1 MKKFAILISAGLVA
15 LSFTFSA
22 GVPVQ
27 VQETVEPVVEV
38 AQETV
43 VTQPISTSHR
53 HSIPDVDLDQ
63 MHCLAKNIY
72 FEARGESSRGK
83 TAVAN
88 VTINRVSSGRYPN
101 TVCEVV
107 YQAVHSTWWKE
118 NHNRLV
124 PVRRMCQFSW
134 YCDGKSD
141 AIMLTD
147 YQGRTIQAN
156 MDAWVES
163 IKIARMALEGTLP
176 DLTQGATHYFN
187 PSLANPKW
195 QYAFTQVAII
205 DNHTFFVH

>member
-1 MKKFAILISAGLVA
+1 MKKFAILIFAFFPIGAIFTGVA
-15 LSFTFSA
+15 ALLFTPA
-22 GVPVQ
+22 E
-27 VQETVEPVVEV
+27 VQETVESEPEVV
-38 AQETV
+38 QETV
-43 VTQPISTSHR
+43 VIQPT
-53 HSIPDVDLDQ
+53 IPDVDLDQ

-88 VTINRVSSGRYPN
+88 VTINRVNSSRYPDS
-101 TVCEVV
+101 VCDVV

-124 PVRRMCQFSW
+124 PVKNMCQFTW

-147 YQGRTIQAN
+147 YQGNTIKAN
-156 MDAWVES
+156 MDAWIES
-163 IKIARMALEGTLP
+163 IEIARLALEGTLP

-187 PSLANPKW
+187 PRLANPRW